1 MFQYPHIL
9 PVIMGSAIRGH
20 EVLPVLPSSPGSPS
34 PVKSVDRDFDILFT
48 AETHNFP
55 CAVSASLSIFKMLLW
70 LFFRD
75 FACCLCLLRP
85 LTFLLFDDDKFRQ
98 RILSCTFGEEKSK
111 RTWKAEK

>member
-1 MFQYPHIL
+1 
-9 PVIMGSAIRGH
+9 
-20 EVLPVLPSSPGSPS
+20 
-34 PVKSVDRDFDILFT
+34 
-48 AETHNFP
+48 
-55 CAVSASLSIFKMLLW
+55 MLLW